1 LSWCCVGRLGEGA
14 KIYDC
19 STSEEDV
26 NKTGD
31 STRSAMRIEDQA
43 VLDAQVLAMREKDV
57 ECSACGREGRWCEQQ
72 EGERISRNNGV
83 SLQYHQS

>member
-1 LSWCCVGRLGEGA
+1 VGRLGEGA

-43 VLDAQVLAMREKDV
+43 VLDAQVLAMREKLM
-57 ECSACGREGRWCEQQ
+57 SARIMSVRVVGVNRRREDGNSGAME
-72 EGERISRNNGV
+72 
-83 SLQYHQS
+83 

>member
-1 LSWCCVGRLGEGA
+1 MGRLGEGA

-43 VLDAQVLAMREKDV
+43 VLDAQVLAMREKLM
-57 ECSACGREGRWCEQQ
+57 SARIMSVRVVGVNRRREDGNSGAME
-72 EGERISRNNGV
+72 
-83 SLQYHQS
+83 